1 MRKRRILAMLLAVCM
16 ILQSTTVAFASET
29 DPLSEDKAAMETE
42 TPTEAPTPG
51 SGEQTPPAVDGAAD
65 SETGNPEEV
74 TSGEALP
81 GETPEKPEGGA
92 GEGQTPGEGT
102 EQPPA
107 EGTEQPP
114 VEGTEQLPVED
125 PDGETEE
132 NPDEAENP
140 ANAPETEEPVEAPV
154 EETPA
159 EEETVDEAQ
168 IMSETDPLADGE
180 ITQGGT
186 EMEITALKFRQEYGA
201 VSLVWSYGWKEETS
215 SQVSATFNR
224 CRVYRSESESGSYEL
239 LWETNDDD
247 GHYTYLDDTVERVA
261 GGSANKTYY
270 YKASVVYSR
279 REKDENDIW
288 GESKLYESELSA
300 PVSNKD
306 AYYFEWTSPLYVDD
320 EPEYVGAYVTD
331 DSGNRLDSI
340 TLKEGKVTSLRV
352 KVVKADGTEGEEPVT
367 GNCYSTWFLCK
378 QYYTGKEIG
387 EKHDDEFD
395 CLEED
400 KVAFFPEMGEGGM
413 KDTHVYLKALSGS
426 AGSDTYYLIYKLEGY
441 AGVENFV
448 WQIPVRIEK
457 GDGSDEPIETGIYTS
472 KEALCQAMR
481 DTMVSRED
489 AVLYAT
495 GGSEWWNASSD
506 PTGLD
511 LDFED
516 VFDFHRE
523 REGMKPWEGD
533 YLNLAIG
540 DVSSEVY
547 FGTWLKMDPTILSWG
562 GQYLTQYTITP
573 QFITTRAQEDQ
584 VDQKINELVHTAGGA
599 LYNYQ
604 NASDYAKVKAAYDY
618 VRGHVSY
625 IGTPTP
631 IYHTCYS
638 ALINGKATCQGYAL
652 LFYRLVR
659 ELGVPCRVLMGTDA
673 NAHTYN
679 IVQMDGGAWYYV
691 DTNAGVLLKGTDDFK
706 PATLQSQ
713 YLTSDFKAEYIS
725 KISKESYAGT
735 ETAVS
740 GLEKAESLTA
750 AEIQAI
756 DANLT
761 AAAAERMT
769 AAYTINGAA
778 IKASGTV
785 KYLEGCSKYLGYE
798 EDKNMPTSGYFLS
811 LKLTANAS
819 KFKDDGKLTVSY
831 ADPMGVRKESSYAK
845 ADLADAVKLIVNV
858 SENPGMKI
866 RVDYDGD
873 GETSKY
879 DEMVYD
885 LDLSGLKKES
895 RAESSGAI
903 KEVNKYGIELSA
915 PIVKK
920 SADGKTIDVTYEAV
934 AYSDRVKWKEGAAE
948 EKGNY
953 IALQLKMPESV
964 KATAMAKDL
973 TITTD
978 DGTAR
983 AAQALTEGWNEAAGC
998 YMEAAA
1004 DHSEVFLA
1012 MPVKK
1017 SFQKSF
1023 TVRWGG
1029 AAALAFEQTLTVS
1042 VPSESALE
1050 TRSESALLPGT
1061 LAFNGLAT
1069 TMYVG
1074 QSQNSNITFKKKYEQ
1089 DEIQVFY
1096 TTDAADVV
1104 TVNRITGV
1112 LKALKPGTANITVSA
1127 VDKSGN
1133 VITKTA
1139 KITVKELPAP
1149 AGISTTLIRDH
1160 DISLKWKA
1168 NTTGQYTEVY
1178 AIPYKLTTF
1187 GTNKKGWKDVVENA
1201 LKATGMDAISLNS
1214 LDDTQ
1219 KAEKIKALQDN
1230 LGTGA
1235 WSAAAVP
1242 AKDSSVVLKGLQ
1254 AETEYV
1260 LYLRNVSETAAS
1272 TLVFSGV
1279 TNGRTIK
1286 TTSPV
1291 FTTLRLQLKSE
1302 DGTVLAESAPESA
1315 PAVVYEVTDTDTPVV
1330 FSYQMLDENGTEM
1343 SPAPVFTNMRYTSG
1357 NGGIVSVSAP
1367 KNSPAKLKYGSQVG
1381 ETVLM
1386 VTGKD
1391 ASGMLRPSEQIRV
1404 RVVKAPEKLKDKS
1417 TTLTIGQSIS
1427 IKELIGTDL
1436 KGTTLGVNLGAVDFD
1451 AALTELTKSG
1461 CFAITYPTADNQ
1473 AENKA
1478 EDAIITAKA
1487 LINGKSG
1494 NKLEVLFR
1502 MGSSQAK
1509 AKIQIKDMEAASITK
1524 ITVKDTSAQITF
1536 KPSAAVSAIEEGSR
1550 YYTLQVTDKLT
1561 GETVTAAATE
1571 TEGNPYTCTFQK
1583 EESGKTWICGVKGL
1597 SGNKTYEAV
1606 ITAHYDVNANEKNDK
1621 SSKAKKFTT
1630 KKPLLVSEGSIDV
1643 NYVSLDQLRK
1653 NPNEA
1658 GMKIDYE
1665 AEGGIVLENN
1675 GTYVFMAQVSNLART
1690 LETDKLKWTI
1700 SSGDKKAA
1708 SVKASSSSYE
1718 MQLTTKRTGTFTVT
1732 AASTS
1737 TKEPVATF
1745 MVTVVPYQS
1754 QSGGAGAPVQPEP
1767 APDQSAL
1774 LPEMYT
1780 EDMFKMKRE
1789 DAA

>member
-1 MRKRRILAMLLAVCM
+1 MRKRRILAMLLAVCI

-29 DPLSEDKAAMETE
+29 DPLSVDKAAMETE
-42 TPTEAPTPG
+42 TPAEAPTPG

-65 SETGNPEEV
+65 SETGSSEEV
-74 TSGEALP
+74 TPGEALP

-102 EQPPA
+102 EQSPA
-107 EGTEQPP
+107 EETEQPS
-114 VEGTEQLPVED
+114 EEN
-125 PDGETEE
+125 PDGETEQE
-132 NPDEAENP
+132 LDAAENP
-140 ANAPETEEPVEAPV
+140 ADEPETEEPVEAPV

-159 EEETVDEAQ
+159 EEETVDAAQ

-186 EMEITALKFRQEYGA
+186 DMKITALKFRQEYGA
-201 VSLVWSYGWKEETS
+201 ISLVWSYGWKEETS

-367 GNCYSTWFLCK
+367 GNCYSTWLLCK

-599 LYNYQ
+599 LYSYQ

-638 ALINGKATCQGYAL
+638 ALINRQATCQGYAL

-756 DANLT
+756 DVNLT

-798 EDKNMPTSGYFLS
+798 ENKDMPTSGYFLS
-811 LKLTANAS
+811 LKLMADAS
-819 KFKDDGKLTVSY
+819 KFKEDGKLTVSY
-831 ADPMGVRKESSYAK
+831 TNPKEEQKEIVYRK
-845 ADLADAVKLIVNV
+845 ADLSEAVKMIVNV

-873 GETSKY
+873 GEESKY
-879 DEMVYD
+879 DETVYD

-895 RAESSGAI
+895 RSESSGTI

-934 AYSDRVKWKEGAAE
+934 AYSDRVKWTEGTAE
-948 EKGNY
+948 KKGNY

-964 KATAMAKDL
+964 KATVMAKNL

-983 AAQALTEGWNEAAGC
+983 AAQALTEGWNEAASC
-998 YMEAAA
+998 YMEAVA
-1004 DHSEVFLA
+1004 DYSEVFLA
-1012 MPVKK
+1012 MPVEK

-1023 TVRWGG
+1023 TIRWGG
-1029 AAALAFEQTLTVS
+1029 ADALAFEQTLTVS
-1042 VPSESALE
+1042 VPLESALE

-1149 AGISTTLIRDH
+1149 TGISTSLIRDH
-1160 DISLKWKA
+1160 EVTVGWKA

-1178 AIPYKLTTF
+1178 AIPYRLTTF
-1187 GTNKKGWKDVVENA
+1187 GNKAKEWKNVVENA
-1201 LKATGMDAISLNS
+1201 MKEAGMDVTAFATLNDS
-1214 LDDTQ
+1214 DKSAKL
-1219 KAEKIKALQDN
+1219 AELASF
-1230 LGTGA
+1230 LGTGS
-1235 WSAAAVP
+1235 WSAAAAP
-1242 AKDSSVVLKGLQ
+1242 AKDNSVTLTGLQ

-1260 LYLRNVSETAAS
+1260 LYFRNVSETAAS

-1279 TNGRTIK
+1279 ANSKVTK
-1286 TTSPV
+1286 TTKLV
-1291 FTTLRLQLKSE
+1291 FDKIRLQLKTA
-1302 DGTVLAESAPESA
+1302 DGRVLISSKAEREEVP
-1315 PAVVYEVTDTDTPVV
+1315 VYEVTDTVTPIM
-1330 FSYQMLDENGTEM
+1330 FSYQLLDKNDREMEPDTE
-1343 SPAPVFTNMRYTSG
+1343 FKNIKYTSG
-1357 NGGIVSVSAP
+1357 NVGIVKVDAP
-1367 KNSPAKLKYGSQVG
+1367 KNAPAALKYGSQVG
-1381 ETVLM
+1381 ETVIM
-1386 VTGKD
+1386 MTGKD
-1391 ASGMLRPSEQIRV
+1391 ASGMLRPSEQLRI
-1404 RVVKAPEKLKDKS
+1404 RVVKAPGQLKDKS
-1417 TTLTIGQSIS
+1417 TTLTIGQSVP

-1436 KGTTLGVNLGAVDFD
+1436 KGTAAGMNLDTVDFD
-1451 AALTELTKSG
+1451 SALQEINKRG
-1461 CFAITYPTADNQ
+1461 CFAVTYPAADDQ
-1473 AENKA
+1473 AAQNAK
-1478 EDAIITAKA
+1478 DAIITAKA
-1487 LINGKSG
+1487 LIDGKSG
-1494 NKLEVLFR
+1494 NKIEVPFK
-1502 MGSSQAK
+1502 MGSSSAT
-1509 AKIQIKDMEAASITK
+1509 AKIQIKDMQAVSVGK
-1524 ITVKDTSAQITF
+1524 ITVRDTSAQIEF
-1536 KPSAAVSAIEEGSR
+1536 KPSQAVMKIEADSR
-1550 YYTLQVTDKLT
+1550 YYTLHITDKVT
-1561 GETVTAAATE
+1561 GVTLEAASAAAP
-1571 TEGNPYTCTFQK
+1571 GNPYTCEFK
-1583 EESGKTWICGVKGL
+1583 ESVPGKTWICEVKGL

-1606 ITAHYDVNANEKNDK
+1606 ITAHYDVNANEKNEK
-1621 SSKAKKFTT
+1621 PSRAKKFTT

-1658 GMKIDYE
+1658 GTKIDYE

-1700 SSGDKKAA
+1700 SSGDKKAG

-1745 MVTVVPYQS
+1745 TVTVVPYQS
-1754 QSGGAGAPVQPEP
+1754 RSGGAGAPVQPEP

-1780 EDMFKMKRE
+1780 GDMFKTKRE

>member
-29 DPLSEDKAAMETE
+29 DPLSEDKAAIETE

-74 TSGEALP
+74 TSGEQLP
-81 GETPEKPEGGA
+81 AETPEKPEDGA
-92 GEGQTPGEGT
+92 GEGQIPGEGTEQDPVEET

-107 EGTEQPP
+107 EGAEQPP
-114 VEGTEQLPVED
+114 VEE
-125 PDGETEE
+125 PDGAMEQE
-132 NPDEAENP
+132 PDAAENP
-140 ANAPETEEPVEAPV
+140 ADAPEELVPEEANPEGASQV
-154 EETPA
+154 
-159 EEETVDEAQ
+159 
-168 IMSETDPLADGE
+168 MSETDPLADEE
-180 ITQGGT
+180 ITQGGID
-186 EMEITALKFRQEYGA
+186 MEITNLKLRQEYG
-201 VSLVWSYGWKEETS
+201 VIGLVWKYRNTASPE
-215 SQVSATFNR
+215 VSANFRR
-224 CRVYRSESESGSYEL
+224 CRVYRSESENGSYVL
-239 LWETNDDD
+239 LGETDGTD
-247 GHYTYLDDTVERVA
+247 GHDTYLDDTVERVA
-261 GGSANKTYY
+261 GGAANKTYY
-270 YKASVVYSR
+270 YKVSVVYSR
-279 REKDENDIW
+279 SEKDENDIW
-288 GESKLYESELSA
+288 GEGKLYESKLSN

-306 AYYFEWTSPLYVDD
+306 AYYFEWVSPLND
-320 EPEYVGAYVTD
+320 EPEHVGVYVTD
-331 DSGNRLDSI
+331 DDGNRLDSI

-352 KVVKADGTEGEEPVT
+352 KVMKADGTEGEKPET
-367 GNCYSTWFLCK
+367 GKCYSTWLLCK
-378 QYYTGKEIG
+378 QYYTGKEIA
-387 EKHDDEFD
+387 EKRENEFE
-395 CLEED
+395 CLGED
-400 KVAFFPEMGEGGM
+400 KVAVFPEMGDEGVD
-413 KDTHVYLKALSGS
+413 DTHVYLKALSGS
-426 AGSDTYYLIYKLEGY
+426 AGSNTYYLIYKLEGY
-441 AGVENFV
+441 AGVGNFV
-448 WQIPVRIEK
+448 WQIPVRIEA
-457 GDGSDEPIETGIYTS
+457 GDGSEDPIENKMYTTR
-472 KEALCQAMR
+472 EPLCQVIR
-481 DTMVSRED
+481 DTLVSREK

-495 GGSEWWNASSD
+495 GGNEWWDESEGYSY
-506 PTGLD
+506 
-511 LDFED
+511 ED

-523 REGMKPWEGD
+523 REGMKPYEGD

-540 DVSSEVY
+540 DADSEVCLVNWIQ
-547 FGTWLKMDPTILSWG
+547 TDPLLISWR
-562 GQYLTQYTITP
+562 GQYLTKYTVTP

-584 VDQKINELVHTAGGA
+584 VDQKINALIYTEGGA
-599 LYNYQ
+599 LYNYR

-625 IGTPTP
+625 IGTKTP

-831 ADPMGVRKESSYAK
+831 VDPMGVRKESSYAK

-964 KATAMAKDL
+964 KATAMAKNL

-1012 MPVKK
+1012 MPVEK

-1023 TVRWGG
+1023 TIRWGG

-1096 TTDAADVV
+1096 TTDAADVA

-1149 AGISTTLIRDH
+1149 TGISTTLIRDH

-1219 KAEKIKALQDN
+1219 KAEKIKALQEN

>member
-180 ITQGGT
+180 ITPDGKSWT
-186 EMEITALKFRQEYGA
+186 VDLTLRQEYGM
-201 VSLVWSYGWKEETS
+201 VELNWTTKDESTS
-215 SQVSATFNR
+215 SMGSRQYYKIYRAESAEGPWNEDALLTK
-224 CRVYRSESESGSYEL
+224 VEDVDILSYE
-239 LWETNDDD
+239 
-247 GHYTYLDDTVERVA
+247 DTDVREA
-261 GGSANKTYY
+261 GKATNKTYY
-270 YKASVVYSR
+270 YRVSVVY
-279 REKDENDIW
+279 DEHEEGTSNW
-288 GESKLYESELSA
+288 PLYESVLSD
-300 PVSNKD
+300 SKTNKD
-306 AYYFEWTSPLYVDD
+306 SYYYAAGYPY
-320 EPEYVGAYVTD
+320 PGADLDYTGVYVTD
-331 DSGNRLDSI
+331 DKGTQLNELNI
-340 TLKEGKVTSLRV
+340 KEGEPISLRLYGI
-352 KVVKADGTEGEEPVT
+352 KADGSGAVELSGAYNT
-367 GNCYSTWFLCK
+367 GWYLCT
-378 QYYTGKEIG
+378 QYYTGQEISDGTSSG
-387 EKHDDEFD
+387 EAALSRLGDDKIQ
-395 CLEED
+395 L
-400 KVAFFPEMGEGGM
+400 VPEMNLKEGTM
-413 KDTHVYLKALSGS
+413 NDCHVTMTALSG
-426 AGSDTYYLIYKLEGY
+426 AARSDNYYLIMNMNYSHVGQ
-441 AGVENFV
+441 FV
-448 WQIPVRIEK
+448 WQIPVHIEE
-457 GDGSDEPIETGIYTS
+457 GDGDITPPAVEGLYTT
-472 KEALCQAMR
+472 KEDLCQAIR
-481 DTMVSRED
+481 DTMVKREN

-495 GGSEWWNASSD
+495 GGYEWWNTSNSPD
-506 PTGLD
+506 YLE

-523 REGMKPWEGD
+523 REGMKPCEGD
-533 YLNLAIG
+533 YLSLAMG
-540 DVSSEVY
+540 DASSEVY
-547 FGTWLKMDPTILSWG
+547 FGTWMEMKDSNFAWESR
-562 GQYLTQYTITP
+562 YLTQYTITP
-573 QFITTRAQEDQ
+573 SFITTRAQEDQ

-750 AEIQAI
+750 AEIQEI

-769 AAYTINGAA
+769 ATYTLNGAA

-798 EDKNMPTSGYFLS
+798 ENKDMPTSGYFLS
-811 LKLTANAS
+811 LKLMADAS
-819 KFKDDGKLTVSY
+819 KFEDDGKLTVSY

-885 LDLSGLKKES
+885 LDLSGLKKEN

-983 AAQALTEGWNEAAGC
+983 AAQALTEGWNGAVGC

-1004 DHSEVFLA
+1004 NYFEVFLA
-1012 MPVKK
+1012 MPVEK

-1023 TVRWGG
+1023 TIRWGG
-1029 AAALAFEQTLTVS
+1029 ADALAFEQTLTVS

-1219 KAEKIKALQDN
+1219 KAEKIKALQEN

-1279 TNGRTIK
+1279 TNGRMIK

-1302 DGTVLAESAPESA
+1302 DGTVLAESAPGESGK
-1315 PAVVYEVTDTDTPVV
+1315 PTVVYEVTNTDTPVV
-1330 FSYQMLDENGTEM
+1330 FSYQMLDENGAEM

-1357 NGGIVSVSAP
+1357 NGGIVSVSTS
-1367 KNSPAKLKYGSQVG
+1367 KDGPAKLKYGSQVG

-1417 TTLTIGQSIS
+1417 TTLTIGQSVS

-1436 KGTTLGVNLGAVDFD
+1436 KGTTLGVNLGAVDFN

-1461 CFAITYPTADNQ
+1461 CFAITYPTTDNQ

-1494 NKLEVLFR
+1494 NKLEVPFR
-1502 MGSSQAK
+1502 MGSSQAT

-1550 YYTLQVTDKLT
+1550 YYTLQITDKVT

-1571 TEGNPYTCTFQK
+1571 TVGNPYTCTFQK
-1583 EESGKTWICGVKGL
+1583 EELGKTWICGVKGL
-1597 SGNKTYEAV
+1597 SGNKTYEAE

-1621 SSKAKKFTT
+1621 PSKAKKFTT

-1658 GMKIDYE
+1658 GTKIDYE

-1732 AASTS
+1732 AAATS

-1780 EDMFKMKRE
+1780 GDMFKTKRE